1 MAIETTT
8 KMPTT
13 SFPGGL
19 TGYEGRQPVATT
31 TPAVSSTPTYGAEIY
46 TDTDGRKYKWAYDA
60 TKGWYKEYT
69 TEVPPAQ
76 AAAEAP
82 AQSGGSSRPQGEKS
96 EWDTMTDTQKAAW
109 YDEHPNFAAAT
120 RLGQEALGY
129 TLPGKLLGWVQEKF
143 NPGFADKN
151 YLMAMGVDPAAI
163 SNVKDTAQSIRD
175 TYSSLRGLGY
185 SMADAQRGAS
195 SAVLSGYQPY
205 GGSGL
210 GGYTGVTRSDE
221 GYTAPKGTTMSGSP
235 LGGEAWSNSG
245 SGGSSFTD
253 GANSND
259 GDGGGGYSLGSFF
272 SGRGEGGDKTGGQI
286 GRKKHHKYPGM
297 EQGLGAA
304 GLETGGFVI
313 PADVVSKAGNGSTD
327 AGFEKLSAALGGL
340 RRINGKGD
348 GMSDSIP
355 TKIDG
360 KQPAAVAKDEGYLTP
375 QQVQRLGGS
384 KRLYAMLDNIR
395 RQAHGTTKQQR
406 PVNVKKALG

>member
-19 TGYEGRQPVATT
+19 SGYEGRRPVTTT
-31 TPAVSSTPTYGAEIY
+31 TPTVSSTPTYGAEIY
-46 TDTDGRKYKWAYDA
+46 TDTDGRKYKWAYDS
-60 TKGWYKEYT
+60 TKGWYKEYV
-69 TEVPPAQ
+69 E
-76 AAAEAP
+76 EAP
-82 AQSGGSSRPQGEKS
+82 AETPAEAAAPTQSGGGYRPEDTNP
-96 EWDTMTDTQKAAW
+96 EWTNMTDSEKAAW

-120 RLGQEALGY
+120 RLGQEVLGY
-129 TLPGKLLGWVQEKF
+129 TGLGQMLGWVQDKF
-143 NPGFADKN
+143 NPGFRDKQ
-151 YLMAMGVDPAAI
+151 YLTAMGIDPAAT
-163 SNVKDTAQSIRD
+163 SDVKSLAQSARD
-175 TYSSLRGLGY
+175 TYSALRGLGY

-195 SAVLSGYQPY
+195 SAVTSGYQPY

-235 LGGEAWSNSG
+235 LGGSEWGSG
-245 SGGSSFTD
+245 SDGGYEGGRGYD
-253 GANSND
+253 GGAGDGPSND
-259 GDGGGGYSLGSFF
+259 
-272 SGRGEGGDKTGGQI
+272 SGFNSSGDKAGGQI

-313 PADVVSKAGNGSTD
+313 PADVISKAGNGSTD